1 LRRFF
6 IEEIR
11 AIDRSCTIKGAEARH
26 ITRVLRMGRGDRFIL
41 VDNKGARFQVLIES
55 TQRKEVLVTLE
66 DPLPIPSQS
75 PVEITLCQALLK
87 SQAMDYVVQKTSE
100 LGVDRLFPF
109 FSERTVVR
117 LDGDKSANKLRRWSE
132 ISLSATKQ
140 SGRLVPAEIG
150 PVSSFET
157 LITQM
162 KEEDALKVIL
172 WEEEGAKDL
181 KGLLRASSP
190 ERKFIGIVGP
200 EGGFANEE
208 IQIAGDAGFI
218 SASLGYRVLRSETAA
233 FTIVAIVQYEWG
245 DLSLNNPNYN
255 NIRPEVP

>member
-1 LRRFF
+1 MRRFF

-11 AIDRSCTIKGAEARH
+11 AIDRICTIKGAEARH
-26 ITRVLRMGRGDRFIL
+26 ITRVMRMGRGDRFIL
-41 VDNKGARFQVLIES
+41 VDSKGARFQVVIES

-66 DPLPIPSQS
+66 EPLPIPSQS

-117 LDGDKSANKLRRWSE
+117 FDGDMSANKLRRWSE

-140 SGRLVPAEIG
+140 SDRLVPAEIG
-150 PVSSFET
+150 PVSPFEN
-157 LITQM
+157 LVVQM

-190 ERKFIGIVGP
+190 EGKFIGIVGP
-200 EGGFANEE
+200 EGGFSNEE
-208 IQIAGDAGFI
+208 IQVAGEAGFI
-218 SASLGYRVLRSETAA
+218 SASLGYRILRSETAA
-233 FTIVAIVQYEWG
+233 ITMVAIAQYEWG

-255 NIRPEVP
+255 QT